1 MRRGSS
7 DEVSGSVM
15 TTTVTWK
22 KEDVGIDQ
30 KDKQRKVVVFFWF
43 FLVLQREWRCRD
55 IMGYTHCRG
64 MSVVGSGVNTL
75 DIKLLQVI

>member
-1 MRRGSS
+1 MRWGSS

-30 KDKQRKVVVFFWF
+30 KDKQRKVVVFFFGF
-43 FLVLQREWRCRD
+43 FGFAKRMAMPGHNGLYSL
-55 IMGYTHCRG
+55 
-64 MSVVGSGVNTL
+64 
-75 DIKLLQVI
+75 